1 MIFIHETIVL
11 RINSFGVKWKE
22 TLIYQGLLAF
32 LDSAGKMHNV
42 ETG

>member
-11 RINSFGVKWKE
+11 RINSMRVKLEE

-32 LDSAGKMHNV
+32 YDTVGKMHNV

>member
-11 RINSFGVKWKE
+11 RINSMRVKQEE

-32 LDSAGKMHNV
+32 SNTVGKMHNV

>member
-11 RINSFGVKWKE
+11 RINSLGEKQEE

-32 LDSAGKMHNV
+32 YDAVGKMHNV